1 MSRFNI
7 AFKPVTEDAEVVGA
21 VFDIEKDI
29 GEEQEVNG
37 ADIGDITE
45 DESQARIEG
54 VLSIENFENEISSE
68 IVENG
73 RVEEVA
79 DNLTDLA
86 SVVSQI
92 EEPSATDIALIQS
105 NANMAVAGTDVDAQD
120 ILPAVE
126 SYGDMKIV
134 AEGIGEKAS
143 AAMASLR
150 ESGVAMAAKISDY
163 LKQVFSSLKWYEQ
176 KLIGAK
182 AQIAELKSSG
192 KKDFSVTLRGN
203 RFFSGGEDGVVKDG
217 KDFLKRV
224 NESVAFHD
232 KFSSAFIEAEKA
244 FAGSVMKYWS
254 TIGDSG
260 AGTDAEKNKLY
271 DAYFDGLLAKI
282 AKLPGMERA
291 QETKAGFDTYVNK
304 NLLGN
309 TQVTVRLPTSYKSY
323 KDATNE
329 EIRGWAYG
337 SYIGTASTLGI
348 KDRVTTAVKGV
359 PVSIAMSVS
368 DLEGLVRAGEKEVLV
383 LKKYLDKVYQSA
395 NMWSKLGGPVG
406 GELGSAHSRLVGR
419 GRDGLYY
426 VSFWARGYGQNILDA
441 ILKVVHAAGKSGV
454 TTEDHGLAMEGIGGG
469 ILGVLKQAIPGFGII
484 SASRDR
490 KKAQEVTQE
499 IQRVAKE
506 LAKLKGEAL
515 DEAKKDGKITDAD
528 YETYSDANAEDVV
541 GWSIKDNLPF
551 LSSVRGYKA
560 GSQLQDLN
568 RELKAKIAELK
579 SLSKSAQQE

>member
-37 ADIGDITE
+37 ADIGDIAE
-45 DESQARIEG
+45 DESQARIEE
-54 VLSIENFENEISSE
+54 VLSIEDFENEISSE

-232 KFSSAFIEAEKA
+232 KFSTAFIEAEKA
-244 FAGSVMKYWS
+244 FASSAMKYWK
-254 TIGDSG
+254 TIGDHT
-260 AGTDAEKNKLY
+260 GTDAEKNKLY
-271 DAYFDGLLAKI
+271 DAYFDGYLAKLV
-282 AKLPGMERA
+282 KLPGMERA

-309 TQVTVRLPTSYKSY
+309 TKVTVRIPSAYKSY

-329 EIRGWAYG
+329 EIRTWAYG
-337 SYIGTASTLGI
+337 SYVGTASALGI

-359 PVSIAMSVS
+359 PVSIAVTIS
-368 DLEGLVRAGEKEVLV
+368 DLEGLVRAGEKEVVV

-395 NMWSKLGGPVG
+395 NLWSKLAGPVG
-406 GELGSAHSRLVGR
+406 GEIGSAHARLVGR
-419 GRDGLYY
+419 SRDGLYY
-426 VSFWARGYGQNILDA
+426 VSSWARGYGQNILDA

-454 TTEDHGLAMEGIGGG
+454 TTD
-469 ILGVLKQAIPGFGII
+469 
-484 SASRDR
+484 
-490 KKAQEVTQE
+490 
-499 IQRVAKE
+499 
-506 LAKLKGEAL
+506 
-515 DEAKKDGKITDAD
+515 
-528 YETYSDANAEDVV
+528 
-541 GWSIKDNLPF
+541 
-551 LSSVRGYKA
+551 
-560 GSQLQDLN
+560 
-568 RELKAKIAELK
+568 
-579 SLSKSAQQE
+579 